1 MEEVEAE
8 AASEEKS
15 PSLLSSS
22 PICIAYR
29 LLSRSYV
36 TLKKRRR
43 LIVNQKESAVNHSNE
58 KCPGH
63 DPSLE

>member
-1 MEEVEAE
+1 MEVEA
-8 AASEEKS
+8 AQHQKRNH
-15 PSLLSSS
+15 PLSSLIFADLHRISS
-22 PICIAYR
+22 P
-29 LLSRSYV
+29 LSYV